1 MSFQEFKRKMELLT
15 NQEKEFV
22 YALTSKDAINFLKT
36 IKV

>member
-1 MSFQEFKRKMELLT
+1 MTFQEFKRKMELVT

-22 YALTSKDAINFLKT
+22 YALTIEDAINFLKT